1 MIPFCNTDSA
11 LLKLRYARWR
21 YQKMRGYRD
30 LCLKLCNEIYECK
43 ALICGHKLTRGAKVG
58 HFTRL
63 NITFCFRSDGSQVK
77 RLGVIAT
84 EFREWACIVEIGYK
98 LQGVVKYTLS
108 TYCQAPE
115 VCREYFGIMS
125 SWKAKGCNFALLL
138 NFFFLLTDKMHWAH
152 WTNWKFRFI
161 VWFYKKS

>member
-1 MIPFCNTDSA
+1 
-11 LLKLRYARWR
+11 
-21 YQKMRGYRD
+21 MRGYRD

-84 EFREWACIVEIGYK
+84 EFRERACIVEIGYK
-98 LQGVVKYTLS
+98 GSSNIRCPHTAKLQKCAEDNL
-108 TYCQAPE
+108 
-115 VCREYFGIMS
+115 I
-125 SWKAKGCNFALLL
+125 L
-138 NFFFLLTDKMHWAH
+138 
-152 WTNWKFRFI
+152 
-161 VWFYKKS
+161 